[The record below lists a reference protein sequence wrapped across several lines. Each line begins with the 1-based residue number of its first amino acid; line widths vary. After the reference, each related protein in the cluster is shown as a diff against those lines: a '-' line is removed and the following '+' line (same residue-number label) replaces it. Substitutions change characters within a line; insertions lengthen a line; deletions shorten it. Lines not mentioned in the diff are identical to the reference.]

1 MSSSS
6 RIASSLWLA
15 YCGVLLALASP
26 VRAADDGGAVSPP
39 SKFRDPDD
47 GRFDVSGFLDTAY
60 GFVPLLI
67 PITEP
72 AVGYGAVGAAVFI
85 HGDPPGP
92 DEQFVRPTMSAVGAL
107 RTKNGTRGWFGGN
120 LGTWQNGRLRTIAA
134 LGDVD
139 LNLEFFGVGGDSVPD
154 DGLGY
159 SVKGQGGVLGGNYRL
174 ADTQLWIGVRYAS
187 VDTEVTLEAP
197 LIDLPDVPPAD
208 YGLRLAALTPSLT
221 LDRRDNFFTPTRGV
235 YVDLSVPLYRESYG
249 GDRDFETANLT
260 AMYFRPLGEAF
271 YFSVRGSAKD
281 SSDGTPFYLRPHVA
295 LRGVQALQYQ
305 GEQAAELEAEL
316 RWQLGPRYSV
326 VGFAGTGEA
335 RSSIGASERSENVT
349 AGGAGFRYLIARR
362 YGMQMGIDVADGPD
376 DTVLYVVFGNAWL
389 RP

>member
-15 YCGVLLALASP
+15 YCGVLLELASP

-107 RTKNGTRGWFGGN
+107 RTENGTRGWFGGN

-139 LNLEFFGVGGDSVPD
+139 LNLEFFGLSDRVS

-159 SVKGQGGVLGGNYRL
+159 SVKAKGGVLGGNYRL
-174 ADTQLWIGVRYAS
+174 GGSQLWVGARYAS
-187 VDTEVTLEAP
+187 IDT
-197 LIDLPDVPPAD
+197 
-208 YGLRLAALTPSLT
+208 
-221 LDRRDNFFTPTRGV
+221 
-235 YVDLSVPLYRESYG
+235 
-249 GDRDFETANLT
+249 
-260 AMYFRPLGEAF
+260 
-271 YFSVRGSAKD
+271 
-281 SSDGTPFYLRPHVA
+281 
-295 LRGVQALQYQ
+295 
-305 GEQAAELEAEL
+305 
-316 RWQLGPRYSV
+316 
-326 VGFAGTGEA
+326 
-335 RSSIGASERSENVT
+335 
-349 AGGAGFRYLIARR
+349 
-362 YGMQMGIDVADGPD
+362 
-376 DTVLYVVFGNAWL
+376 
-389 RP
+389 